1 MDEAVKFSLKI
12 SEHWKPTSVI
22 FIYSSPTLLSLLLYC
37 VIAKGNNKSLT
48 MKLLH
53 NERTRQILLL
63 HYGCR
68 PRCRDCLAAHP
79 NNVFWASH
87 EIFLQEMKNWM
98 CRHGCPS
105 SKKPFLFALTH
116 LSSHDLHCR
125 QKGRKLLGWFKVGV
139 SIQNPEIDTVNNTRD
154 AVL

>member
-68 PRCRDCLAAHP
+68 PRCRDCLATHP
-79 NNVFWASH
+79 NNAFWASH
-87 EIFLQEMKNWM
+87 EIFLQETKNWM

-105 SKKPFLFALTH
+105 SKRPFLFALTH

-125 QKGRKLLGWFKVGV
+125 QKERKLLGWFKVGV